1 MNRFLIIEDNK
12 MMANI
17 LAQLLRKSTNI
28 NKLYYAPGVQQAYA
42 LLLRN
47 KVDCV
52 FLDLNL
58 ESPLDGIEVL
68 DFIHKQY
75 PDLSVVIVTGDSEI
89 ETVKRV
95 ISYNPSGY
103 IVKPLSLSK
112 VINSLN
118 KANNVYVDVNA
129 PN

>member
-28 NKLYYAPGVQQAYA
+28 NKLYYAPGVKQAYA
-42 LLLRN
+42 LLLR
-47 KVDCV
+47 KKIDCV

-58 ESPLDGIEVL
+58 ESPLDGMEIL
-68 DFIHKQY
+68 DFIQKQH
-75 PDLSVVIVTGDSEI
+75 PDLSVVVVTGDSEI
-89 ETVKRV
+89 ATVKRV
-95 ISYNPSGY
+95 ISYNPNGY

-112 VINSLN
+112 VINALM
-118 KANNVYVDVNA
+118 KANNVSIDANVI
-129 PN
+129 P